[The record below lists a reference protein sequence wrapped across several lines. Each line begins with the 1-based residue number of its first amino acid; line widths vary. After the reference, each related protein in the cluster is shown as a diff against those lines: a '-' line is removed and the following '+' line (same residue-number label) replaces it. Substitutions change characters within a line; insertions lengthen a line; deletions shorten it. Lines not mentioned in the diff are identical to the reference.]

1 MNSVTQITTSEQLA
15 TATERLLDSRAELRQ
30 RLPLSAQL
38 QQQIA
43 EQRRAIHGVVSGND
57 PRLLVVVGPCS
68 VHDPLA
74 TLDYA
79 TRLKALQQQLPH
91 LLIVMRVYIEKPR
104 TCLGWKGLVYDPD
117 RDNSQQLNKGLQ
129 VSRELMQSIADLGL
143 PIATEALNPELAPYF
158 DDLVSW
164 YALGARTT
172 ESQTHREM
180 ASALPGSIGFKNGTD
195 GSVDIAVNAIKAASQ
210 PQYITRI
217 NDEGRLVQLQV
228 AGNHSGHLVLRGGS
242 DGPNYHRDAVLAA
255 SRALQAAGLNPR
267 VMVDASHANC
277 GKVAERQADVL
288 ADVGKQLQQ
297 GSPILGVM
305 LESFLISGQ
314 QALTAEAGTYGQSM
328 TDPCLNWL
336 MTTDSL
342 QQLNHQVASV
352 QQELAAVPA

>member
-1 MNSVTQITTSEQLA
+1 MNSVTECSDQPLLA
-15 TATERLLDSRAELRQ
+15 TNQRLLDSPAELR
-30 RLPLSAQL
+30 RKLPLAAPL
-38 QQQIA
+38 QQHIDQ
-43 EQRRAIHGVVSGND
+43 QRRDIDGIVSGKD
-57 PRLLVVVGPCS
+57 SRLLVVVGPCS

-79 TRLKALQQQLPH
+79 KRLKTLQQQLPH
-91 LLIVMRVYIEKPR
+91 LLLVMRVYIEKPR
-104 TCLGWKGLVYDPD
+104 TSLGWKGLVYDPD
-117 RDNSQQLNKGLQ
+117 RDNSQQLDKGLQ
-129 VSRELMQSIADLGL
+129 VSRELMQAVAQLGL

-217 NDEGRLVQLQV
+217 NNEGRLVQLQV
-228 AGNHSGHLVLRGGS
+228 AGNRSGHLVLRGGS

-255 SRALQAAGLNPR
+255 SRALQTAGLNPR

-277 GKVAERQADVL
+277 GKVAERQANVL

-305 LESFLISGQ
+305 LESFLVSGQ
-314 QALTAEAGTYGQSM
+314 QTLTAEAGTYGQSM
-328 TDPCLNWL
+328 TDPCLDWA
-336 MTTDSL
+336 MTTENL
-342 QQLNHQVASV
+342 QQLNHQVENAR
-352 QQELAAVPA
+352 QERVAVPA

>member
-1 MNSVTQITTSEQLA
+1 MNSVTQLSGNEQPLA
-15 TATERLLDSRAELRQ
+15 ANERLLDSPAELRN
-30 RLPLSAQL
+30 RLLLATPLRQHID
-38 QQQIA
+38 Q
-43 EQRRAIHGVVSGND
+43 QRRDIHAIVSGED
-57 PRLLVVVGPCS
+57 SRLLVVVGPCS

-79 TRLKALQQQLPH
+79 KRLKTLQQQLPH
-91 LLIVMRVYIEKPR
+91 LFLVMRVYIEKPR

-129 VSRELMQSIADLGL
+129 VSRELMQTIAQLGL

-180 ASALPGSIGFKNGTD
+180 ASALPGTIGFKNGTD

-217 NDEGRLVQLQV
+217 NDEGRLVQQQV
-228 AGNHSGHLVLRGGS
+228 AGNRSGHLVLRGGS

-255 SRALQAAGLNPR
+255 SRSLQTAGLNLR

-277 GKVAERQADVL
+277 GKIAERQTDVL

-305 LESFLISGQ
+305 LESFLVSGQ
-314 QALTAEAGTYGQSM
+314 QPLTPEAGTYGQSM
-328 TDPCLNWL
+328 TDPCLDWA
-336 MTTDSL
+336 MTSASL
-342 QQLNHQVASV
+342 KQ
-352 QQELAAVPA
+352 LAAQVRNVHQKLVTASI